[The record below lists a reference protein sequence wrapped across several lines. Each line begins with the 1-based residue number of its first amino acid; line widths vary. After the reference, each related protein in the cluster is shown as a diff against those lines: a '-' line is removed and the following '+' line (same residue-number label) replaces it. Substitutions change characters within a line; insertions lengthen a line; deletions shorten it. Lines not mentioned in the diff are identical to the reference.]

1 MDRFRVTDASAGE
14 DGETIFL
21 QIIPL
26 EELN

>member
-21 QIIPL
+21 QIMPL
-26 EELN
+26 EELG